1 MDEIIAKIKEY
12 LHIINPSITIQGN
25 DLLDFVIG
33 EVLDRV
39 QLYLNSDTIPTR
51 LERILANIVNTGL
64 TKANASISNNGEID
78 QAVKSISDN
87 GQSITYADGVKQ
99 YFVNATD
106 EELFSGF
113 AGLLSR
119 YRRVKVVYPKNNDES
134 DSWGFLRQDSW
145 GNEW

>member
-12 LHIINPSITIQGN
+12 LHIINPSLDTTS
-25 DLLDFVIG
+25 DLVDFVIN

-64 TKANASISNNGEID
+64 AKANASITNNGDID

-99 YFVNATD
+99 YFATASD
-106 EELFSGF
+106 EELFSGC

-119 YRRVKVVYPKNNDES
+119 YRRVKVVYPKP
-134 DSWGFLRQDSW
+134 
-145 GNEW
+145 NEE

>member
-12 LHIINPSITIQGN
+12 LHIINPSITIEGN

-51 LERILANIVNTGL
+51 LERILANIVNTGFIKAST
-64 TKANASISNNGEID
+64 TKDNNGEVD
-78 QAVKSISDN
+78 QVITSISDN
-87 GQSITYADGVKQ
+87 GQSISYANEVKQ
-99 YFVNATD
+99 YFATATD

-113 AGLLSR
+113 TGLLSR

-134 DSWGFLRQDSW
+134 NS
-145 GNEW
+145 

>member
-12 LHIINPSITIQGN
+12 LQIINPSVDTTT
-25 DLLDFVIG
+25 DLVDFVIR

-64 TKANASISNNGEID
+64 VKANASITNGGDVD

-99 YFVNATD
+99 YFTSTSD

-113 AGLLSR
+113 SALLSR
-119 YRRVKVVYPKNNDES
+119 YRRVKVVYPKP
-134 DSWGFLRQDSW
+134 
-145 GNEW
+145 NEN